1 MLLANLNEDPPMPK
15 STVVFSLP
23 LALALALALAVA
35 VGCAKP
41 LPTQEPLPVSP
52 LEFSQAEWR
61 VVDQVFV
68 VSDGSGSMYARKT
81 FPQSKALARAFVA
94 SMPDASARS
103 ETGSGYSAAA
113 IGFGG
118 DDRTTASLASF
129 DRGRLAGTASEF
141 EVMGALHGRGGLTPL
156 QDVFYEISTEL
167 AGRSGRTAIVI
178 FSDGILDDPARSLAA
193 AQGLIDS
200 TPGLICIH
208 SVQAGEDPEGRAFL
222 RTLTQLTDCG
232 SLRQG
237 DNLTTP
243 AQFMELT
250 RGVFAGERAQ
260 LPPVAAADPCAG
272 VIRLRGVEFG
282 FDRSE
287 ITPESAV
294 VLDVAVDQLGRCQN
308 IRIRVDGHTDSV
320 GPEVYNDGLSKRRAE
335 YTYRYLVDRGVE
347 ADRVTVM
354 GLGESDP
361 IAPNSTPEG
370 RAMNRR
376 VDLQSQR

>member
-1 MLLANLNEDPPMPK
+1 VILAPNINEDSPMPK
-15 STVVFSLP
+15 SIVVFSL
-23 LALALALALAVA
+23 LLALAVVVA
-35 VGCAKP
+35 CAKP

-68 VSDGSGSMYARKT
+68 VSDGSGTMYSRKT
-81 FPQSKALARAFVA
+81 FPQSKALARTFVA
-94 SMPDASARS
+94 SMPEASARS
-103 ETGSGYSAAA
+103 DTGGGYSAAA

-118 DDRTTASLASF
+118 DERTTAPLASF
-129 DRGRLAGTASEF
+129 DRRRLAGTASEF
-141 EVMGALHGRGGLTPL
+141 DVMGARDGRGGLTPL
-156 QDVFYEISTEL
+156 HDVFYEIGTALE
-167 AGRSGRTAIVI
+167 GRSGRTAIVI
-178 FSDGILDDPARSLAA
+178 FSDGLPDDPTRALAT

-200 TPGLICIH
+200 TSGLICIH
-208 SVQAGEDPEGRAFL
+208 SVQAGDDPEGHAFL
-222 RTLTQLTDCG
+222 RTLTKLTGCG
-232 SLRQG
+232 SLRLG
-237 DNLTTP
+237 DNLTNR

-260 LPPVAAADPCAG
+260 LPPVAADPCAG

-294 VLDVAVDQLGRCQN
+294 VLDVAVDQLTRCQN
-308 IRIRVDGHTDSV
+308 IRIRVDGHTDSM
-320 GPEVYNDGLSKRRAE
+320 GPEAYNEGLSERRAE
-335 YTYRYLVDRGVE
+335 STYRYFVDRGVE

-354 GLGESDP
+354 GFGESDP

-376 VDLQSQR
+376 VDLQQQQR

>member
-1 MLLANLNEDPPMPK
+1 MPK
-15 STVVFSLP
+15 SIAAFSL
-23 LALALALALAVA
+23 LLALAV
-35 VGCAKP
+35 VMGCAGP

-61 VVDQVFV
+61 VADQVFV
-68 VSDGSGSMYARKT
+68 VSDGSGTMYSRKT
-81 FPQSKALARAFVA
+81 FPQSKALARTFVA
-94 SMPDASARS
+94 SMPEASARS
-103 ETGSGYSAAA
+103 ETGGGYSAAA

-118 DDRTTASLASF
+118 DDRTTAPLATF

-141 EVMGALHGRGGLTPL
+141 DVMGALDGRGGLTPL
-156 QDVFYEISTEL
+156 HDVFYEISTEL
-167 AGRSGRTAIVI
+167 EGRSGRTAIVI
-178 FSDGILDDPARSLAA
+178 FSDGLPDDPTRALAT

-208 SVQAGEDPEGRAFL
+208 SVQAGDDPEGRAFL
-222 RTLTQLTDCG
+222 QSLTRLTDCG
-232 SLRQG
+232 SLRLG

-243 AQFMELT
+243 VQFMELT

-272 VIRLRGVEFG
+272 TIRLRGVEFG
-282 FDRSE
+282 FDSSE
-287 ITPESAV
+287 ITPESSV
-294 VLDVAVDQLGRCQN
+294 VLEVAADQLARCPS

-320 GPEVYNDGLSKRRAE
+320 GPEAYNEGLSERRAE
-335 YTYRYLVDRGVE
+335 STQRYLVDRGVE

-361 IAPNSTPEG
+361 IAPNATPEG

-376 VDLQSQR
+376 VDLQPKR

>member
-1 MLLANLNEDPPMPK
+1 MQK
-15 STVVFSLP
+15 SIVVFSLW
-23 LALALALALAVA
+23 LALAVA

-52 LEFSQAEWR
+52 LKFSQSEWR

-68 VSDGSGSMYARKT
+68 VSDGSGTMYSRKT
-81 FPQSKALARAFVA
+81 FPQSKALARSFVA
-94 SMPDASARS
+94 SMPEAGARS
-103 ETGSGYSAAA
+103 ETGGGYAAAA

-118 DDRTTASLASF
+118 DERTTAPLASF
-129 DRGRLAGTASEF
+129 DRRRLAGTASQF
-141 EVMGALHGRGGLTPL
+141 EVMGSIDGRGGLTPL
-156 QDVFYEISTEL
+156 HDVFYEISTEL

-178 FSDGILDDPARSLAA
+178 FSDGLPDDPTRALAT

-200 TPGLICIH
+200 APGPVCIH
-208 SVQAGEDPEGRAFL
+208 SVQAGDDPEGQAFL

-232 SLRQG
+232 SLRLG
-237 DNLTTP
+237 DNLTTS

-250 RGVFAGERAQ
+250 RAVFAGERAQ
-260 LPPVAAADPCAG
+260 LPAVAAADPCAG
-272 VIRLRGVEFG
+272 TIRLRGIEFG

-294 VLDVAVDQLGRCQN
+294 VLDAAADQLARCGN
-308 IRIRVDGHTDSV
+308 IRIRVDGHTDSI
-320 GPEVYNDGLSKRRAE
+320 GPEAYNEGLSKRRAE
-335 YTYRYLVDRGVE
+335 SAYRFLVDRGVE
-347 ADRVTVM
+347 ADRITVM

-376 VDLQSQR
+376 VDLHPQR

>member
-23 LALALALALAVA
+23 LALALA

-52 LEFSQAEWR
+52 LEFSQTEWR

-68 VSDGSGSMYARKT
+68 VSDGSGTMYSRKT

-94 SMPDASARS
+94 SMPEANARS
-103 ETGSGYSAAA
+103 ETGGGYSASA

-118 DDRTTASLASF
+118 DERTTTPLASF
-129 DRGRLAGTASEF
+129 DRGQLGRTASEF
-141 EVMGALHGRGGLTPL
+141 DVMGALDGRGGLTPL
-156 QDVFYEISTEL
+156 QDVFYEIGTALE
-167 AGRSGRTAIVI
+167 GRSGRTAIVI
-178 FSDGILDDPARSLAA
+178 FSDGMPDDPARALTT
-193 AQGLIDS
+193 AQDLIDS
-200 TPGLICIH
+200 TPGQICIH
-208 SVQAGEDPEGRAFL
+208 SVQAGDDPEGRAFL
-222 RTLTQLTDCG
+222 RALTQLTECG
-232 SLRQG
+232 SLRLG

-243 AQFMELT
+243 SQFIELT

-260 LPPVAAADPCAG
+260 LPPVAAAVPDPCAG
-272 VIRLRGVEFG
+272 VIRLRGIEFG
-282 FDRSE
+282 FDHSE

-294 VLDVAVDQLGRCQN
+294 VLEVAADQLSRCRN
-308 IRIRVDGHTDSV
+308 IRVNVDGHTDSM
-320 GPEVYNDGLSKRRAE
+320 GPEVYNESLSTRRAE
-335 YTYRYLVDRGVE
+335 SARGFLVDRGVG
-347 ADRVTVM
+347 ADRVTVR
-354 GLGESDP
+354 GFGESDP

-376 VDLQSQR
+376 VDLHPQR